1 VTAMARSLPG
11 VLVLLALT
19 ACDSSVKSTC
29 TSDCITVRGEGPVIN
44 GSGTSRTE
52 VRAVAPF
59 NAIRLSD
66 VDARVVIERTGTE
79 SVEVTADDN
88 LLALFTSEVKD
99 GTLHLSV
106 AKDKSVSGKR
116 PLYKITVNDLRQL
129 GVSGSG
135 IVDASGL
142 DGEGLAMVVAGSGE
156 INAAGRIEDLTISI
170 SGSGSCNAAGVKA
183 RRARVAVRGSG
194 DLTVNAS
201 DELDATVSGSGSVWY
216 VGSPKI
222 TSSISG
228 SGEIRQR

>member
-1 VTAMARSLPG
+1 M
-11 VLVLLALT
+11 
-19 ACDSSVKSTC
+19 
-29 TSDCITVRGEGPVIN
+29 
-44 GSGTSRTE
+44 
-52 VRAVAPF
+52 
-59 NAIRLSD
+59 
-66 VDARVVIERTGTE
+66 
-79 SVEVTADDN
+79 TADDN
-88 LLALFTSEVKD
+88 LVSLFTSEVKD

-135 IVDASGL
+135 TVEATGL
-142 DGEGLAMVVAGSGE
+142 DGEALAMSVAGSGE

-170 SGSGSCNAAGVKA
+170 SGSGSCNAAALKA
-183 RRARVAVRGSG
+183 KRAKVAVRGSG

-201 DELDATVSGSGSVWY
+201 DELEAIVSGSGSIWY

-222 TSSISG
+222 TPSISG

>member
-1 VTAMARSLPG
+1 MARSLPG

-44 GSGTSRTE
+44 GSGTSKTE
-52 VRAVAPF
+52 ARAVAPF

-135 IVDASGL
+135 IVDAKGL
-142 DGEGLAMVVAGSGE
+142 DGEGLAMAVAGSGE
-156 INAAGRIEDLTISI
+156 INAAGRIEDLTNSI

-201 DELDATVSGSGSVWY
+201 DELDATVSGSGSVGY